1 MSKIH
6 SEATEIIDARPEVI
20 YGIISDYRVG
30 HPAILPRPPFG
41 ELIVEEGGKG
51 AGTVMRFD
59 MKVWGRKTSY
69 HQRVSEPEPGQLLVE
84 AEIEDSDLV
93 TTFRLEPLDGGART
107 RVTITT
113 DVSASPGFTG
123 FMEKLFQ
130 PSIIRGIYKK
140 ELRQLADYAR
150 TQHPAVNIG

>member
-6 SEATEIIDARPEVI
+6 TEATEIIEVQPEVL

-59 MKVWGRKTSY
+59 MTIMGKKFNY
-69 HQRVSEPEPGQLLVE
+69 HQRVSEPEPGRLLMESDLVT
-84 AEIEDSDLV
+84 DLV
-93 TTFRLEPLDGGART
+93 TTFRFEPLDGGVRT
-107 RVTITT
+107 RLTITT

-130 PSIIRGIYKK
+130 PSIIRRIYKK
-140 ELRQLADYAR
+140 ELRQLADYAYS
-150 TQHPAVNIG
+150 QQSAVKAG

>member
-6 SEATEIIDARPEVI
+6 TEATEIIEARPEVI

-59 MKVWGRKTSY
+59 MKVMGKIFNY
-69 HQRVSEPEPGQLLVE
+69 HQRVSEPEPGRLLVE
-84 AEIEDSDLV
+84 SDLNTDLV
-93 TTFRLEPLDGGART
+93 TTFRFEPLDGGART
-107 RVTITT
+107 KVTITT

-130 PSIIRGIYKK
+130 PSIIRRIYKK
-140 ELRQLADYAR
+140 ELRQLADYALS
-150 TQHPAVNIG
+150 QSAAVKAG